1 MTQLSYERRG
11 KRAGP
16 ETRTLVLIH
25 GIGSRWQMWEPV
37 MDRLTAEHDVLA
49 LDLPGFGFSPALPA
63 GSESSPRG
71 LAEQVSAFL
80 RQMAIDRP
88 HAVGNSLGGWVSLEL
103 ARLGQVSSVTAF
115 SPAGFANSVDGVWS
129 RNGLIASHWMAQRIR
144 PQATRLAQNPWFRR
158 AAYWQ
163 MVGRPAN
170 VDSHDVAES
179 IRALADAPGFQNTL
193 RSIGP
198 QRFRSEPGLDVPVTI
213 AWGEKDRLLPPRQA
227 ARAAAEL
234 PGARIVMLPGC
245 GHIPTYDDPE
255 LVARV
260 ILEGSSGR

>member
-1 MTQLSYERRG
+1 MTQLNYERRG

-49 LDLPGFGFSPALPA
+49 LDLPGFGFSPPLPA
-63 GSESSPRG
+63 GSESSARG

-115 SPAGFANSVDGVWS
+115 SPAGFANSMEAVWS
-129 RNGLIASHWMAQRIR
+129 RTSLIATRWAAQRLR
-144 PQATRLAQNPWFRR
+144 PQTARLAQNPWFRR
-158 AAYWQ
+158 MAYWQ
-163 MVGRPAN
+163 MSARPAN
-170 VDSHDVAES
+170 LDSHDVAES
-179 IRALADAPGFQNTL
+179 TRALADAPGFDDIL
-193 RSIGP
+193 RSTTAE
-198 QRFRSEPGLDVPVTI
+198 RFRPEPAFDVTVTI
-213 AWGEKDRLLPPRQA
+213 AWGEKDRLLAPRQA
-227 ARAAAEL
+227 ARPPAAL
-234 PGARIVMLPGC
+234 PGARIVKLPGC

-255 LVARV
+255 LVAQV
-260 ILEGSSGR
+260 ILEGLAAS